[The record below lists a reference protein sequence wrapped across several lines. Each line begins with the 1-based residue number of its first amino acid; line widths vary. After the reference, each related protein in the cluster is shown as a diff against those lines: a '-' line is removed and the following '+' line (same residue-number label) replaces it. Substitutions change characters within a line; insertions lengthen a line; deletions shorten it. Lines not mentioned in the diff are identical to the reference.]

1 MLDLLGN
8 FTVSSSESM
17 LAHFLQRSLIEPKRR
32 DASWTNEELNAFKEM
47 VRQKV
52 RQVPA
57 STQSP
62 NAGFAHTIHPSS
74 QPPNQYDFIMSNMA
88 SECPGCA
95 NGYPFLPNPPE
106 ATSNSL
112 KRKGPTVKARNLRL
126 TCSKYNFSLEAVL
139 PFPANVLDPL
149 DRDKLTTVRT
159 CV

>member
-1 MLDLLGN
+1 MLDLPSNL
-8 FTVSSSESM
+8 TVFPSESM

-57 STQSP
+57 STQGP
-62 NAGFAHTIHPSS
+62 NTGFTHTIHPSS
-74 QPPNQYDFIMSNMA
+74 QPPNQYDFMMSNVA

-106 ATSNSL
+106 AAPNSL
-112 KRKGPTVKARNLRL
+112 KRKGPTVKARNPRF
-126 TCSKYNFSLEAVL
+126 TC
-139 PFPANVLDPL
+139 
-149 DRDKLTTVRT
+149 
-159 CV
+159 